1 MIPFAIST
9 FALVLLVLVGLF
21 ALLALGGYFA
31 AERRA
36 RTRERELVRQLSEA
50 DQALAQAHAS
60 DKGWERSA
68 LEAAARQ
75 AFAER
80 FGDAGFE
87 ALHLVQV
94 IDRPGTDADQAVFRV
109 QTPDGE
115 HRITLGR
122 TNGVWGPA

>member
-9 FALVLLVLVGLF
+9 IGLVLIVLVGLF
-21 ALLALGGYFA
+21 VLLAIGGYFA
-31 AERRA
+31 MARVTRA
-36 RTRERELVRQLSEA
+36 RERELLRQLSEA
-50 DQALAQAHAS
+50 DHALAQAHAT
-60 DKGWERSA
+60 DKGWERTT

-80 FGDAGFE
+80 FGNTEFD

-109 QTPDGE
+109 ETADGE